1 MKLVVSKETSSF
13 PSHCIPDHE
22 RGTHT
27 WKRTCFRLGSKGCA
41 TCPFHSGP
49 IPSPPPIPFVFI
61 SSEPVVICCDKAA
74 STGGA
79 RVSRVEGHTA
89 SVRRLLRGLVGL
101 EERAEE
107 LWYICNHVTRYV
119 PFRYNCSP
127 VTNCLRTFFFTLWPR
142 ARTYNTS
149 RRRTEWESWLEF
161 LRVPVYLR
169 VRKVGLFVNVKICTR
184 REIAWESFALLF
196 YWGRLEMYRSWFLRI
211 RFI

>member
-1 MKLVVSKETSSF
+1 MF
-13 PSHCIPDHE
+13 PS
-22 RGTHT
+22 
-27 WKRTCFRLGSKGCA
+27 RLDLAKGCA

-49 IPSPPPIPFVFI
+49 TQSPPPSYPFCLYFFGTGA
-61 SSEPVVICCDKAA
+61 VICCDKAA

-89 SVRRLLRGLVGL
+89 SVRRLLIFEDSLGSRKGP
-101 EERAEE
+101 RR

-149 RRRTEWESWLEF
+149 RRRTEWESCRIPPCICGWKSVARRKREDFCKRNRLGIVRIIILLGTIRGIDRDSFEF
-161 LRVPVYLR
+161 IPFYL
-169 VRKVGLFVNVKICTR
+169 KIV
-184 REIAWESFALLF
+184 
-196 YWGRLEMYRSWFLRI
+196 
-211 RFI
+211 

>member
-1 MKLVVSKETSSF
+1 MNAVHTRGRERVSVSARFSEGM
-13 PSHCIPDHE
+13 CYV
-22 RGTHT
+22 
-27 WKRTCFRLGSKGCA
+27 
-41 TCPFHSGP
+41 PFSP
-49 IPSPPPIPFVFI
+49 VQSPPPPRIPFVFI

-149 RRRTEWESWLEF
+149 RRRTEWESCLEF

-184 REIAWESFALLF
+184 NRLGIVRIIILLGTIRDVLIVIPANSFYLK
-196 YWGRLEMYRSWFLRI
+196 
-211 RFI
+211 